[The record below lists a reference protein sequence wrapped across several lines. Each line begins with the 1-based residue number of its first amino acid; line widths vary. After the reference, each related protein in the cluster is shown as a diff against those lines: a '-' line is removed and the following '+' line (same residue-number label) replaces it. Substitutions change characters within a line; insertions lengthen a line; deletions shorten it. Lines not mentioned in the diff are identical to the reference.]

1 MMPCCAPPPRLTRRR
16 HTNTSR
22 IGEGTESP
30 TAWEGHQGPGEH
42 TRTQP
47 ESLQSVAKPRKLR
60 NPAKI
65 QPYPR
70 SPPGSIVVTLCA
82 RQAAVALTRCSRPTQ
97 SIKQARLKMLGRMLA
112 RARTQDRHPLKY
124 YKLGHTPLQRA
135 PTDAMLHSFSAEAPS
150 QRAQPR
156 KAKRPRRTAEPL
168 PNSEHRT
175 NREVPPTSPSEQGL
189 CADGP
194 LLNTE
199 PLEECP
205 LQKHHGAAADR
216 KAERPRAE
224 SQSKSWNNTPLDPEV
239 AKAPDRQMFA
249 TKSSERLARPIRPK
263 EHLSKR
269 TSIPDRGEPHTPK
282 RRLASRQ
289 PRPAMKRM
297 MDMRACGCRS

>member
-1 MMPCCAPPPRLTRRR
+1 MRCFPL
-16 HTNTSR
+16 S
-22 IGEGTESP
+22 
-30 TAWEGHQGPGEH
+30 Q
-42 TRTQP
+42 Q
-47 ESLQSVAKPRKLR
+47 KP
-60 NPAKI
+60 
-65 QPYPR
+65 
-70 SPPGSIVVTLCA
+70 
-82 RQAAVALTRCSRPTQ
+82 QANEPN
-97 SIKQARLKMLGRMLA
+97 LA
-112 RARTQDRHPLKY
+112 RPSAQGAPLS
-124 YKLGHTPLQRA
+124 LSPIQSTGQT
-135 PTDAMLHSFSAEAPS
+135 
-150 QRAQPR
+150 
-156 KAKRPRRTAEPL
+156 
-168 PNSEHRT
+168 
-175 NREVPPTSPSEQGL
+175 REVPPTSPSEQGP

-205 LQKHHGAAADR
+205 LQKQHGAAADR

-263 EHLSKR
+263 EHLTKR